1 MRPANLAQ
9 QTPPPGRAAPETRAN
24 RRPLAGQPPP
34 PRPSPE
40 PQVPPGL
47 GGGAEGEGRPGGWVA
62 APARVGGLPTPAA
75 RRRSEGARACV
86 CLCLALARS
95 SAAHGG
101 AAQVSRVPGSSP
113 APGPCDAPPAHPS
126 QTSGPLGLAQA
137 TPVFAS
143 PPADQQGERG
153 VWVQTCQCHFQRE
166 KRGPTPQDP
175 LVRKSEVY
183 FLGDVEP
190 SAPFQVRNGKEEASE
205 NINLPTGREAPNL
218 SDCKKT
224 RTSTFITSLLPLLP
238 S

>member
-1 MRPANLAQ
+1 MRLFMFGSGPLKC
-9 QTPPPGRAAPETRAN
+9 
-24 RRPLAGQPPP
+24 RP
-34 PRPSPE
+34 
-40 PQVPPGL
+40 
-47 GGGAEGEGRPGGWVA
+47 
-62 APARVGGLPTPAA
+62 
-75 RRRSEGARACV
+75 RRRSPSQQSPGLFSRSRALRC
-86 CLCLALARS
+86 
-95 SAAHGG
+95 
-101 AAQVSRVPGSSP
+101 P
-113 APGPCDAPPAHPS
+113 PPAHPS